1 MTRWSAVRTRLPPR
15 RKLSGVARTPPL
27 LVFGALLAAA
37 VTLTPPGPD
46 RALDGVVARAPTSS
60 RPTVEAAFTRES
72 YGPGEVALLR
82 LFDRVRFV
90 RLQVFRAGTEG
101 FALRARDAMRG
112 TPVEPAVA
120 FVAARWAAVPVG
132 DWPSGLYYAKLSA
145 PGSRVG
151 YAPFVVRPAFLG
163 VERVAVV
170 LPTLT
175 WQAYNF
181 RDDDRDGDADTW
193 YADSTST
200 VRLARPFE
208 NRGVP
213 PHYKHYDQPF
223 LRWLNESGRGADFL
237 AQSDLERA
245 RGADLAAAY
254 DLLVFPGHHEYV
266 TAREY
271 DAVES
276 YRNRGGNLMFL
287 SANNFFWKVVKRA
300 GVMRRVGHWRDLGRP
315 EAGLVGVQYIGND
328 EGEHRG
334 AWVVTRAGAGH
345 WAFARVG
352 VRLGSRFSNGGIE
365 IDKTAP
371 SSPPTTRVLAEIR
384 DLLGPGKT
392 GQMTYYE
399 TRRGAKVFA
408 AGAFTLAGAVRQPSV
423 RLLLENVWD
432 RLSAGD

>member
-1 MTRWSAVRTRLPPR
+1 MRSSTVFLLSAI
-15 RKLSGVARTPPL
+15 
-27 LVFGALLAAA
+27 AAA
-37 VTLTPPGPD
+37 AIVVP
-46 RALDGVVARAPTSS
+46 RAGLEGRVGRVEPSK
-60 RPTVEAAFTRES
+60 RPAVEAAFTRES
-72 YGPGEVALLR
+72 YGPGDIALLR
-82 LFDRVRFV
+82 LFDRARFV
-90 RLQVFRAGTEG
+90 RLQVFRAGTETV
-101 FALRARDAMRG
+101 ALRARDVMRG
-112 TPVEPAVA
+112 TPVSPAVA
-120 FVAARWAAVPVG
+120 LVGARWAAVPVG
-132 DWPSGLYYAKLSA
+132 DWPSGLYFARLRA
-145 PGSRVG
+145 TGGRVG
-151 YAPFVVRPAFLG
+151 YAPFVVRPEFLG
-163 VERVAVV
+163 VANVAVV

-181 RDDDRDGDADTW
+181 RDDDHDGDADTW
-193 YADSTST
+193 YADPAST

-223 LRWLNESGRGADFL
+223 LRWLRESGRDADYL
-237 AQSDLERA
+237 AQSDLERVS
-245 RGADLAAAY
+245 GSHLAAVY
-254 DLLVFPGHHEYV
+254 DLIVFPGHHEYV
-266 TAREY
+266 TDREY

-300 GVMRRVGHWRDLGRP
+300 GVMRRVAHWRDLGRP

-334 AWVVTRAGAGH
+334 AWVVTRAGARH
-345 WAFARVG
+345 WVFARIG
-352 VRLGSRFSNGGIE
+352 VREESDFSNGGIE

-371 SSPPTTRVLAEIR
+371 SSPPGTRVLAEIR